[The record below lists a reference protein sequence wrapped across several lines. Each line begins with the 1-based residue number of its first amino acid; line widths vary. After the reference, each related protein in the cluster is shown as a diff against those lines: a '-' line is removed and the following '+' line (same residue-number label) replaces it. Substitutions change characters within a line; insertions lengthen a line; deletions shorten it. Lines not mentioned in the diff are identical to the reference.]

1 MICPNCKEE
10 NKEGS
15 SFCCRC
21 GTALAEQPPKPLK
34 QPAPAAKPQNMR
46 SVFNPISFAYIGGA
60 IFYLVLIIDSNDE
73 YMNDFI
79 FFMLLAGGVVML
91 LIGLASLTRRLYD
104 IECPYCGKTITVED
118 GTQGV
123 DCAVCGERIII
134 ENYIPK
140 KK

>member
-1 MICPNCKEE
+1 MICPKCNEE

-21 GTALAEQPPKPLK
+21 GTAFGEHPKKSIEKPARTQQPP
-34 QPAPAAKPQNMR
+34 NIR
-46 SVFNPISFAYIGGA
+46 TEFNIKSIIYIGFA
-60 IFYLVLIIDSNDE
+60 IFYIVLNVNAYDE
-73 YMNDFI
+73 YTNDFI
-79 FFMLLAGGVVML
+79 FFMLLAGGAVML
-91 LIGLASLTRRLYD
+91 LIGLASLTNKFYD

-118 GTQGV
+118 GAQGV

-134 ENYIPK
+134 ENYTPK